1 MPQLRISTE
10 VREALSEGR
19 PVVGL
24 ESTIYSHL
32 GLPSPANQEA
42 LERSTRAIRNQGA
55 VPAITAIL
63 DGVPCVGLEQEEQEQ
78 ILGPARKAAER
89 DISVAVAQRWPVG
102 ATTVSGSLA
111 LCAAAGIRVFATG
124 GIGGVHLGSEET
136 GDISSDL
143 GSIATHPVLT
153 VCAGAKAFLDIP
165 KTIEYLETQSVP
177 VLTYQTDDF
186 PMFYARTSGV
196 KAPTRVESPQEV
208 AAILAQRIEWDQGG
222 VLLGVPVPAADAIPA
237 DEIRQAIDTA
247 LERAGSIRGAAVTP
261 FVLEQIAEITAGRS
275 IPTNLALAENNAAV
289 AAQVAVELGR
299 LHSSGVH
306 MSEISPDWTP
316 EQDW

>member
-1 MPQLRISTE
+1 MPDLRISTE
-10 VREALSEGR
+10 VKDALTAGR

-42 LERSTRAIRNQGA
+42 LDRSTRAIRDHGA

-63 DGVPCVGLEQEEQEQ
+63 DGVACVGLEPEEHER
-78 ILGPARKAAER
+78 ILGPAQKTAER
-89 DISVAVAQRWPVG
+89 DISVALAQRWPVG
-102 ATTVSGSLA
+102 ATTVSASLA
-111 LCAAAGIRVFATG
+111 LCAAAGISVFATG

-143 GSIATHPVLT
+143 GAIALYPVLT

-165 KTIEYLETQSVP
+165 KTVEFLEMESVP
-177 VLTYQTDDF
+177 VLAYRTDDF

-196 KAPTRVESPQEV
+196 EAPTRVESPQEV
-208 AAILAQRIEWDQGG
+208 AAILAHRIEWDQGG
-222 VLLGVPVPAADAIPA
+222 VLLGVPVPEADAIPA
-237 DEIRQAIDTA
+237 KEILGAIVTA
-247 LERAGSIRGAAVTP
+247 LERAGDIRGAAITP

-275 IPTNLALAENNAAV
+275 IPTNLALAENNASV
-289 AAQVAVELGR
+289 AAQVAVELGQ
-299 LHSSGVH
+299 LH
-306 MSEISPDWTP
+306 
-316 EQDW
+316 